1 MSISLRLQTHRNI
14 QTELSKYGDTQLS
27 DLLVSVGS
35 ETTSNWAV
43 HSTLEVGGHKVFVKR
58 IALSKL
64 EYNHPMSTTNLFNLP
79 AVYQYGVGSRG
90 FGAWRELIAHMIT
103 TDWVLS
109 GQIQN
114 FPLLYHHRVL
124 PRILPPKPIDE
135 AVLEKYMARWDN
147 NEQIRTRELATHLAT
162 YELVLFL
169 EYFPH
174 VLVNWIDA
182 HMADSAKMNML
193 FEDAWKTFDFMKAQG
208 MVHFDA
214 HLNNILADG
223 EHLYFSD
230 LGLVSSDKF
239 DLSPEEQAFLKQ
251 HVASYDYALFAL
263 GLFPPLKKL
272 TGLTPEKAMALM
284 GAPDVE
290 AQAKALGVPAAFS
303 KLMGRFGKLSAAMAE
318 FFDAII
324 KSKST
329 PYPQDKLE
337 KALSNDI

>member
-27 DLLVSVGS
+27 DLLISTSS

-64 EYNHPMSTTNLFNLP
+64 EYNHPMSTANLFNLP
-79 AVYQYGVGSRG
+79 VVYQYGVGSRG
-90 FGAWRELIAHMIT
+90 FGAWRELVAHMIT
-103 TDWVLS
+103 TDWVLN

-124 PRILPPKPIDE
+124 PRISPPKPKDG

-147 NEQIRTRELATHLAT
+147 NEQIRERELATDSAVH
-162 YELVLFL
+162 ELVLFI

-182 HMADSAKMNML
+182 HMADAAKMKML
-193 FEDAWKTFDFMKAQG
+193 FDDAWKTFDFMKAQG

-214 HLNNILADG
+214 HLNNILTDG
-223 EHLYFSD
+223 EHLYFAD
-230 LGLVSSDKF
+230 LGLVSCDKF
-239 DLSPEEQAFLKQ
+239 ELSKEEQAFLKQ
-251 HVASYDYALFAL
+251 HAASYDYALFAL

-272 TGLTPEKAMALM
+272 AGLTPEKALALM
-284 GAPDVE
+284 TASDVE
-290 AQAKALGVPAAFS
+290 AQANVIGVPVAFS
-303 KLMGRFGKLSAAMAE
+303 KLMGRFGKLSAIMAE
-318 FFDAII
+318 FFDAIM
-324 KSKST
+324 KDKST
-329 PYPQDKLE
+329 LYPQDKLE
-337 KALSNDI
+337 KALSLVG